1 MATLGGTMVRRSAAD
16 VRAEMA
22 AAEDAQGAAKKKA
35 REQLRDAGHAK
46 QKGEIDAKLAELR
59 AKLTRQKKA
68 TAAS

>member
-1 MATLGGTMVRRSAAD
+1 MATLGGTVVRRSGAD

-46 QKGEIDAKLAELR
+46 Q
-59 AKLTRQKKA
+59 
-68 TAAS
+68 